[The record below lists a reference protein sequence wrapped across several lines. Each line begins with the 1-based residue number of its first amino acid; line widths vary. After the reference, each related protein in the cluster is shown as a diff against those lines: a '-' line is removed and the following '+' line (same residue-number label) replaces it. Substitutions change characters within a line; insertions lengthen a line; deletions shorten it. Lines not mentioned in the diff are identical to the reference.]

1 MSEKN
6 NITVTVLEYN
16 FLLNV
21 VHLCVVV
28 KIYIMRPMTIKVSAA
43 IVYYCAVQ
51 FCIIFSLSIKAS
63 VCFIGWKEIPV
74 TKAFSFVCLHTR

>member
-1 MSEKN
+1 MN
-6 NITVTVLEYN
+6 NITFTVLEYN

-28 KIYIMRPMTIKVSAA
+28 KIYIMRPMTIKVNAA
-43 IVYYCAVQ
+43 IVYHCAVQ
-51 FCIIFSLSIKAS
+51 FCIMFSLSISAS
-63 VCFIGWKEIPV
+63 VYFIGWNVITV